1 MSLFVLKANGIL
13 DLPSARHLL
22 EIAAGA
28 QPNVPIVLDLSEVKE
43 SQDAALGLLV
53 LSLGRAG
60 HSLSY
65 QGLGNHQHRL
75 VEYLG
80 GIRSRL
86 PEDDWVTL
94 PERS

>member
-1 MSLFVLKANGIL
+1 MSLFVLKANGTL

-22 EIAAGA
+22 EIAAEA

-65 QGLGNHQHRL
+65 QGLGNHQQRL
-75 VEYLG
+75 IEYLG
-80 GIRSRL
+80 GARSR
-86 PEDDWVTL
+86 PSEDEWVRL
-94 PERS
+94 SERS

>member
-22 EIAAGA
+22 EIASGA
-28 QPNVPIVLDLSEVKE
+28 QPNVPIVLDLSGVKE
-43 SQDAALGLLV
+43 SQDAALGLIV
-53 LSLGRAG
+53 FSFGRAG
-60 HSLSY
+60 HPLSY

-80 GIRSRL
+80 GVRSGASEDDSVRL
-86 PEDDWVTL
+86 PET
-94 PERS
+94 S